1 MKYDFKTETGQFFLY
16 DPETGKEWLN
26 YLFNDFGYI
35 CSVAHRGGSSSKY
48 LNEDAI
54 SISYNDGQSFFY
66 LRDEESKKFWN
77 IGGYPSVCPMEEYCC
92 EHAQTYTK
100 ISSVTEGVAGEILYT
115 VDPADTRELW
125 RVTLTNRTPCQRIL
139 SLFPYTQFSLGGFSQ
154 PFYYNMKT
162 TSATE
167 FVEEARGLW
176 CENQNP
182 FKPHE
187 RCSGYI
193 VTSLPVKAYS
203 GNGETFIGTM
213 GTASVPRTLAL
224 GLDCSND
231 LSDARSR
238 AGILQSQIILQA
250 GESITVY
257 YALGLAEKKEEILR
271 SAREFYE
278 DCEAIVCARLSS
290 PSPFDS
296 LSIQCPEPQ
305 INRVLNH
312 WAEHQI
318 RLCMVG
324 KKAVRDNAQLAMGIL
339 NCDPSKAGQV
349 IRECIVHQYS
359 DGHCVLLWYPVVDRH
374 VYSDPSCW
382 LVYSICEYIKET
394 GDVDFLKQSFAYLDG
409 GEGSVWEH
417 LERAVEW
424 LSAPE
429 NYGPHGLPKIHYA
442 DWNDA
447 LNIPDENGE
456 SVLMAM
462 LIGCVYLEMEQLARY
477 CGKTQYA
484 MSVRKKYEALKA
496 ITNNVAYNGEYYL
509 RALSRFGAV
518 GDLNAKNGG
527 RIYVNPQSWSILSGI
542 CPENR
547 LPSVLSSIDA
557 METGEGVPLC
567 APPYQ
572 TFDESVGRMS
582 GMLPGIYENGG
593 IYNHAGCFKVMA
605 DCLLGRAE
613 HAVSTLLKILPD
625 GKSNPST
632 VTTTEPY
639 VFTNCYLKHPN
650 CDMRVGSSWKTGTSA
665 WGLMCCYEGI
675 LGLRRH
681 YDGLHVQPV
690 FPKHWE
696 KVSARRRFRGNQLH
710 LTYLNRGGSTVFLK
724 VDGTPI
730 EGNVLPLF
738 SDDKEHF
745 VEVTLA

>member
-100 ISSVTEGVAGEILYT
+100 ISSVTEGIAGEILYT

-257 YALGLAEKKEEILR
+257 YAVGLVSPLGGFLTKPRLSAVR
-271 SAREFYE
+271 SARI
-278 DCEAIVCARLSS
+278 CLTAKR
-290 PSPFDS
+290 
-296 LSIQCPEPQ
+296 
-305 INRVLNH
+305 
-312 WAEHQI
+312 
-318 RLCMVG
+318 
-324 KKAVRDNAQLAMGIL
+324 
-339 NCDPSKAGQV
+339 
-349 IRECIVHQYS
+349 
-359 DGHCVLLWYPVVDRH
+359 RH
-374 VYSDPSCW
+374 FASESA
-382 LVYSICEYIKET
+382 K
-394 GDVDFLKQSFAYLDG
+394 FAAAKQSFAHDFY
-409 GEGSVWEH
+409 
-417 LERAVEW
+417 
-424 LSAPE
+424 
-429 NYGPHGLPKIHYA
+429 
-442 DWNDA
+442 
-447 LNIPDENGE
+447 
-456 SVLMAM
+456 
-462 LIGCVYLEMEQLARY
+462 
-477 CGKTQYA
+477 
-484 MSVRKKYEALKA
+484 
-496 ITNNVAYNGEYYL
+496 
-509 RALSRFGAV
+509 
-518 GDLNAKNGG
+518 
-527 RIYVNPQSWSILSGI
+527 
-542 CPENR
+542 
-547 LPSVLSSIDA
+547 
-557 METGEGVPLC
+557 
-567 APPYQ
+567 
-572 TFDESVGRMS
+572 
-582 GMLPGIYENGG
+582 
-593 IYNHAGCFKVMA
+593 
-605 DCLLGRAE
+605 
-613 HAVSTLLKILPD
+613 
-625 GKSNPST
+625 
-632 VTTTEPY
+632 
-639 VFTNCYLKHPN
+639 
-650 CDMRVGSSWKTGTSA
+650 
-665 WGLMCCYEGI
+665 
-675 LGLRRH
+675 
-681 YDGLHVQPV
+681 
-690 FPKHWE
+690 
-696 KVSARRRFRGNQLH
+696 
-710 LTYLNRGGSTVFLK
+710 
-724 VDGTPI
+724 GTPAPAKTKRPPVGAPAI
-730 EGNVLPLF
+730 KQVRQVLF
-738 SDDKEHF
+738 YNTK
-745 VEVTLA
+745 